1 MGWASILLTVDH
13 TEADL
18 LRMWA
23 VALDRLLLQDA
34 PILVLDE
41 PSVKLDAASAERT
54 LGPSNVQ

>member
-41 PSVKLDAASAERT
+41 PSVELDAASAERT
-54 LGPSNVQ
+54 LGPSNVR